1 MNSCLVKY
9 SKCKCM
15 YIWVIVIFP
24 SLGTLWEQH
33 LHPTPC
39 HQGQEQQLWPTRGS
53 GQSQAVLVVQR
64 RDPPCPWLLLVSW
77 SLVIGKLWWPCACG
91 VGLLLLAQ
99 LGSWTKSESDSSE
112 RQPAPWLLCSSLQ
125 TGHCEKHNSDP
136 KTSAL
141 LQLENPDTEFQG
153 DVKHQDKSVVLP
165 CAQIQVGLSKV
176 LLRKRNQRT
185 CLFRT
190 V

>member
-1 MNSCLVKY
+1 MHVHMSDCD
-9 SKCKCM
+9 
-15 YIWVIVIFP
+15 FP
-24 SLGTLWEQH
+24 ILGNTVGAALTP
-33 LHPTPC
+33 HPMSPGTGAAALTC
-39 HQGQEQQLWPTRGS
+39 S

-125 TGHCEKHNSDP
+125 IGHCEKHNSDP

-165 CAQIQVGLSKV
+165 CAQIQVGLSKA